1 MDPNRLSM
9 EQGKEFLKQLG
20 IPQRDIDSMT
30 EKWVVDAAVEVLLRF
45 PLMPGEDPGGRC
57 VSSKKCQ
64 PSVDRLTASQ
74 RHKDQ
79 EERKSNNQVLKEN
92 DQRPK
97 DMGQMARH
105 YIHQRPIRLPMT
117 PNLKKL
123 QKGPVGQ
130 RNPPPQEENTRVK
143 CENCGA
149 FGHLAS
155 SRRCPMKCWGGA
167 LAPQPL
173 GSSPGRSCLGKV
185 HRGFGASAAPKPG
198 RRLGSGV
205 FLVPSQWWRPGS
217 GASDTSRDL
226 FRRQEERKEKDPP
239 RKLPGRPQRKPQ
251 SACREPADSGAH
263 LRRPTRPLPVQTNT
277 KPSVLG
283 PVPTCQP
290 PARTADMRS
299 SCPTRPLYKAPEV
312 RACEPARRC
321 GADLPCEDPKSSC
334 RDQALISKSTAGW
347 PEVSSRDVPPSA
359 RKTLA
364 LGPVCHRQAQAKH
377 PPVDSK
383 PRPQPATGT
392 HGQSSKVSI
401 QAQGKRSPQVPVQ
414 PSQNPPKKARFNF
427 F

>member
-1 MDPNRLSM
+1 MR
-9 EQGKEFLKQLG
+9 FLL
-20 IPQRDIDSMT
+20 PQ
-30 EKWVVDAAVEVLLRF
+30 
-45 PLMPGEDPGGRC
+45 
-57 VSSKKCQ
+57 
-64 PSVDRLTASQ
+64 
-74 RHKDQ
+74 
-79 EERKSNNQVLKEN
+79 
-92 DQRPK
+92 
-97 DMGQMARH
+97 
-105 YIHQRPIRLPMT
+105 
-117 PNLKKL
+117 
-123 QKGPVGQ
+123 
-130 RNPPPQEENTRVK
+130 
-143 CENCGA
+143 
-149 FGHLAS
+149 
-155 SRRCPMKCWGGA
+155 
-167 LAPQPL
+167 
-173 GSSPGRSCLGKV
+173 
-185 HRGFGASAAPKPG
+185 
-198 RRLGSGV
+198 
-205 FLVPSQWWRPGS
+205 
-217 GASDTSRDL
+217 
-226 FRRQEERKEKDPP
+226 
-239 RKLPGRPQRKPQ
+239 
-251 SACREPADSGAH
+251 
-263 LRRPTRPLPVQTNT
+263 RPTRPLPVQTNT

-347 PEVSSRDVPPSA
+347 PEVSSRDVPLSA

-401 QAQGKRSPQVPVQ
+401 QAQGKRPPQVPMQ